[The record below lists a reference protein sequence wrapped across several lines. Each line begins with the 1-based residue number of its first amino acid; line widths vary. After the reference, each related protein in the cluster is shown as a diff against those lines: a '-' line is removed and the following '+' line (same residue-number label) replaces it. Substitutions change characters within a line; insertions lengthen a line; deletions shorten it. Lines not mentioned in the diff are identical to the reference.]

1 MASVDVLTAAGLPA
15 EQAAKSVATYT
26 TFKPG
31 KGLASIFY
39 VHKMKPDGDEAE
51 AKKHFQAYT
60 DAARKAKGHIS
71 VSHTYSEA
79 TKEMICTDV
88 MNGPDAM
95 DNHIGHCFPAYAKM
109 IGSGVEMTETLAVV
123 PAEEVDWWTNS
134 LKAWGATRFVVLAAQ

>member
-60 DAARKAKGHIS
+60 DAARQAKGHTS

-109 IGSGVEMTETLAVV
+109 IGSGVEMTECLAVV
-123 PAEEVDWWTNS
+123 PAEEVEWWTDS
-134 LKAWGATRFVVLAAQ
+134 LKVWGATRFVVQAAQ